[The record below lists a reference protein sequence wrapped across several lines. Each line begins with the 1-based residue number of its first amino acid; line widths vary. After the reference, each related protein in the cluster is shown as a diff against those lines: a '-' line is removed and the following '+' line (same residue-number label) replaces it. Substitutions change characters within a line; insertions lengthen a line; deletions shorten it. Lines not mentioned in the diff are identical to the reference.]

1 MNIWQTGQKRK
12 RRKKDRADDPSDI
25 EGWKGPWA
33 RFKDEKT
40 NEELAASGEI
50 RAEMDEILEKRR
62 AKKALRR
69 ANRDEE
75 EVSNKKHQVEI
86 NFYFRSMLQMKQQR
100 FISMI
105 LMIISV
111 VIIFIPLKMKL
122 SISTKLLDQHV
133 VSFQRNS
140 FTLTKDIQRYITI
153 THAYIGLIKQITGG
167 YHYRIISNK
176 WSLGSFCFY
185 GW

>member
-1 MNIWQTGQKRK
+1 MSNFTDQFRISIFPSVGIDENAVGLNIWQTGQKRK

-40 NEELAASGEI
+40 NEELAATGEI

-75 EVSNKKHQVEI
+75 EVSNIE
-86 NFYFRSMLQMKQQR
+86 
-100 FISMI
+100 
-105 LMIISV
+105 
-111 VIIFIPLKMKL
+111 
-122 SISTKLLDQHV
+122 
-133 VSFQRNS
+133 
-140 FTLTKDIQRYITI
+140 
-153 THAYIGLIKQITGG
+153 KQIQMLNFL
-167 YHYRIISNK
+167 S
-176 WSLGSFCFY
+176 
-185 GW
+185 

>member
-40 NEELAASGEI
+40 NEELAATGEI

-75 EVSNKKHQVEI
+75 EVSNIIDKGTQKEN
-86 NFYFRSMLQMKQQR
+86 NFYFRSMLQMKQQH

-105 LMIISV
+105 LMIILV
-111 VIIFIPLKMKL
+111 VITFIPLKMKP
-122 SISTKLLDQHV
+122 SISTKLLGQPV

-140 FTLTKDIQRYITI
+140 FTRTRDIQR
-153 THAYIGLIKQITGG
+153 
-167 YHYRIISNK
+167 
-176 WSLGSFCFY
+176 
-185 GW
+185 

>member
-1 MNIWQTGQKRK
+1 MVSSVGIDENAVGLNIWQTGQKRK

-75 EVSNKKHQVEI
+75 EVSHH
-86 NFYFRSMLQMKQQR
+86 F
-100 FISMI
+100 
-105 LMIISV
+105 SV
-111 VIIFIPLKMKL
+111 VVS
-122 SISTKLLDQHV
+122 SIEFAPQTACEIAVQDQFQSSTPRRR
-133 VSFQRNS
+133 S
-140 FTLTKDIQRYITI
+140 
-153 THAYIGLIKQITGG
+153 
-167 YHYRIISNK
+167 
-176 WSLGSFCFY
+176 
-185 GW
+185 

>member
-40 NEELAASGEI
+40 NEELAATGEI

-75 EVSNKKHQVEI
+75 EVSNIE
-86 NFYFRSMLQMKQQR
+86 
-100 FISMI
+100 
-105 LMIISV
+105 
-111 VIIFIPLKMKL
+111 
-122 SISTKLLDQHV
+122 
-133 VSFQRNS
+133 
-140 FTLTKDIQRYITI
+140 
-153 THAYIGLIKQITGG
+153 KQIQMLNFL
-167 YHYRIISNK
+167 S
-176 WSLGSFCFY
+176 
-185 GW
+185 